1 MKKSVLNMTG
11 IVGLASC
18 SFLAFA
24 NEGIELGWQ
33 ALQAKTAINTQSR
46 VSSGALM
53 RLSEGQL
60 ATLLQTFDGNIEL
73 DVPLPNGQLVTFSLT
88 PNRAMSPELARKF
101 PNIRTFSGIQ
111 VGNPKNI
118 GQFDVT
124 PNGFHAMFSHDGQTV
139 FVDPQQ
145 QGDRANYISYYRKSA
160 ALGSVNTPFK
170 QYLPKKVIDNALND
184 VAQMSNKKHRKNAL
198 QQIKT
203 YRLAI
208 SAAAEYTAF
217 FGSTKEAGLAAIVT
231 MVNRLNQVYLQDMSL
246 QFELVANNDAIVFTD
261 PNTDPFNNDGD
272 DGSLNTGVINDA
284 IGVDNYDLGHV
295 VNTDGGGLA
304 AFGVACD
311 ANYKGDGMTGDS
323 NPVGDAFHIDY
334 VAHEIGHQLRADHTF
349 NGLQG
354 ACDGNRASDSSYEP
368 GSASTIMGYAGIC
381 GEQNLQTNSDPFF
394 HIHSI
399 DQMSAF
405 IQTGDGASCGTTA
418 NTTNNVPTVNAGN
431 DYTIPA
437 RTPFVLTGQGSD
449 ADSNAT
455 LSYSWEQFDLGPATA
470 AKSDDETDSGQ
481 GPLFRALSPTSAPV
495 RYLPKFSD
503 VLLNQVSYGE
513 AYPATT
519 RELNFRLVARD
530 ALGGVADDAMKINVV
545 NTGAAFAVTVPNGNE
560 TYTTNPQNLTW
571 EVANTNAA
579 PINCTSVDIKMSTN
593 NGQSFDHTLA
603 SGVANDGEHSV
614 EYPEGNFPQSRVMVS
629 CSDNIFYAVNTGTF
643 TSNITGD
650 ISYSIVGQ
658 QPISLDEDDA
668 IELSI
673 TMFNISGEALSI
685 KVAEGSNYTVDNT
698 TVTPDTNFNG
708 ELTVNVTAVF
718 TDRESEPFPAK
729 VTVNAVND
737 EPNLQNDS
745 LNITQDTQN
754 HTVDVLANDSDVD
767 GDTLTIQSATTNAN
781 GTVSV
786 TDNKLVY
793 SPQSGFTG
801 TETVNY
807 VVTDGTVT
815 ANANLVVTVNAAS
828 GNSGNG
834 NSSSSSSGGG
844 LYYGIFLLLLGG
856 VSRLMQRGKRQQ
868 QHLNVKGGNRNV

>member
-11 IVGLASC
+11 IVGLAGC

-33 ALQAKTAINTQSR
+33 ALQAKTAINAQSR
-46 VSSGALM
+46 VSSGAMM

-60 ATLLQTFDGNIEL
+60 AILLQTFDGNIEL

-88 PNRAMSPELARKF
+88 PNSAMSPELARKF
-101 PNIRTFSGIQ
+101 PSIRTFSGVQ
-111 VGNPKNI
+111 VDNPQNS

-145 QGDRANYISYYRKSA
+145 QGDRANYVSYYRKNA
-160 ALGSVNTPFK
+160 ALGSASAPFK
-170 QYLPKKVIDNALND
+170 QYLPKKLIDSSLKD
-184 VAQMSNKKHRKNAL
+184 VAQTSDKHHRQKAL

-217 FGSTKEAGLAAIVT
+217 FGGTKEAGLAAIVT

-261 PNTDPFNNDGD
+261 ANTDPFNNDGD

-349 NGLQG
+349 NGQQG
-354 ACDGNRASDSSYEP
+354 ACDGNRANDSSYEP

-381 GEQNLQTNSDPFF
+381 GEQNLQNNSDPFF

-405 IQTGDGASCGTTA
+405 INSGDGASCGTTS
-418 NTTNNVPTVNAGN
+418 NSSNNVPTVDAGN

-437 RTPFVLTGQGSD
+437 LTPFVLTGQGSD
-449 ADSNAT
+449 TDSNAT

-470 AKSDDETDSGQ
+470 TKSDDETDSGQ
-481 GPLFRALSPTSAPV
+481 GPLFRALSPTSEPV
-495 RYLPKFSD
+495 RYLPKLAD

-513 AYPATT
+513 TYPATS
-519 RELNFRLVARD
+519 RELNFRLIVRD

-545 NTGAAFAVTVPNGNE
+545 DTGSAFAVTVPNGNE
-560 TYTTNPQNLTW
+560 AYTTNPQNITW
-571 EVANTNAA
+571 DVANTNIA
-579 PINCTSVDIKMSTN
+579 PINCASVDIKMSTN
-593 NGQSFDHTLA
+593 NGQSFEHSLA
-603 SGVANDGEHSV
+603 NGVANDGEHAV

-629 CSDNIFYAVNTGTF
+629 CSDNIFYAMNKGTF

-650 ISYSIVGQ
+650 VSYSIVGQ
-658 QPISLDEDDA
+658 QPISVNEDDS
-668 IELSI
+668 IELTKALFI
-673 TMFNISGEALSI
+673 ISGDAVSI
-685 KVAEGSNYTVDNT
+685 KVATGNNYTVDNT
-698 TVTPDTNFNG
+698 LVTPDANFNG

-718 TDRESEPFPAK
+718 SDRESEPFPAK
-729 VTVNAVND
+729 VSVNAVND
-737 EPNLQNDS
+737 APVLQNDS
-745 LNITQDTQN
+745 LSITQDTQN

-767 GDTLTIQSATTNAN
+767 GDTLTIQSATTNAS
-781 GTVSV
+781 GTVSLS
-786 TDNKLVY
+786 DNKLVY
-793 SPQSGFTG
+793 TPQSGFTG

-844 LYYGIFLLLLGG
+844 LYYGVFLLLLAG
-856 VSRLMQRGKRQQ
+856 VSRLFQRGMRQQ
-868 QHLNVKGGNRNV
+868 KYLNVKGGNRNV